1 MNVKGTSAVLVVA
14 FSVANPAFAG
24 EYPVPCKTFDNIDP
38 QHRYQVEVT
47 NRCISPACMTQKVT
61 PMTLPAGAK
70 IMVTTVGKT
79 AQTFT
84 LDQPL
89 EPSKSTRFDMSRAA
103 AKCKATAHW

>member
-14 FSVANPAFAG
+14 FSIVNPAFAG
-24 EYPVPCKTFDNIDP
+24 EYPIPCKTFDNIDAP
-38 QHRYQVEVT
+38 HRYQFEVT
-47 NRCISPACMTQKVT
+47 NKCISPACMTQHVT

-70 IMVTTVGKT
+70 IMITSVGKA

-89 EPSKSTRFDMSRAA
+89 EPMKTTRFDAARVA